1 MISTII
7 LINRGIEALN
17 STSERHTFLELIHEY
32 FLYSMFVVLSDD
44 FFEQFFGLAGM
55 PEAFIIVINEQDAFV
70 LEIYDSFFVDDHFHN
85 IPFLD
90 QSISKILLEHINSFS
105 DALHKKNTYPNK
117 LNKYFSP

>member
-55 PEAFIIVINEQDAFV
+55 PKAFIIVINKKDAFV

-105 DALHKKNTYPNK
+105 DALDKKILTLTN
-117 LNKYFSP
+117 

>member
-1 MISTII
+1 MISTIM

-32 FLYSMFVVLSDD
+32 FLDSMFVVLSDD
-44 FFEQFFGLAGM
+44 FLEQFFGLAGM
-55 PEAFIIVINEQDAFV
+55 PKAFIIVINKKDAFV